1 MLMTLGA
8 LYALVYYTKEKTWT
22 TEVSSYLNVLINGNK
37 LKGSVAL
44 NHYYFKPLPVIC
56 RTTRQIIVYTSTMQT
71 MYSVIYS
78 NLSIDVIL
86 NHLFAF

>member
-1 MLMTLGA
+1 MTLA
-8 LYALVYYTKEKTWT
+8 KEKTST
-22 TEVSSYLNVLINGNK
+22 TGVSSYLNVLINGSM
-37 LKGSVAL
+37 LKDSVVL

-56 RTTRQIIVYTSTMQT
+56 RTTTQIIIYTMQT
-71 MYSVIYS
+71 MYSIVYS